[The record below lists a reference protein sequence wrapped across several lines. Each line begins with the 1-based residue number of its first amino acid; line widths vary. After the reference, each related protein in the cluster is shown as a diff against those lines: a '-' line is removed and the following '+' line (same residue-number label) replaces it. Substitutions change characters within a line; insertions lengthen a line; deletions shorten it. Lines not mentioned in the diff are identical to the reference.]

1 MTCMST
7 FTKASKFGLQVDKIK
22 QLHFFW
28 NRFKPEKAYGIQGFL
43 LIKIEILKSRT
54 PTSSSN
60 KAPLSYIITMHYPYK
75 ELIPRF
81 IRRISCV
88 LNLMFTLYNV
98 KLYVVYNIFRSSVNG
113 LAIKF
118 DAFKFDV

>member
-1 MTCMST
+1 MTCMSA

-54 PTSSSN
+54 PTSSSD
-60 KAPLSYIITMHYPYK
+60 KAPLSYNA
-75 ELIPRF
+75 L
-81 IRRISCV
+81 
-88 LNLMFTLYNV
+88 
-98 KLYVVYNIFRSSVNG
+98 SV
-113 LAIKF
+113 
-118 DAFKFDV
+118 

>member
-1 MTCMST
+1 MAKTHECSSALSLRRTGMTCMSA

-54 PTSSSN
+54 PTSSSD
-60 KAPLSYIITMHYPYK
+60 KAPLSYNA
-75 ELIPRF
+75 L
-81 IRRISCV
+81 
-88 LNLMFTLYNV
+88 
-98 KLYVVYNIFRSSVNG
+98 SV
-113 LAIKF
+113 
-118 DAFKFDV
+118 